1 MRNIDPSKI
10 RTEADFK
17 ALEQIVME
25 KMYEASEKSMYQF
38 YRSFWNT
45 HDPSMLHTSWV
56 QECICE
62 HIQAAMNRDIRRLVV
77 NIPPR
82 QGKSTIGLSGV
93 VWNWLQNPQEKY
105 WFLSHS
111 ARLYVQNIL
120 ICRRMMTHPKFKSR
134 WMDKKSPHFKF
145 QFAEDQNTKFKIEN
159 SSSGYILGGSPT
171 STALGMGYTVAVFDD
186 ILDSEASVNDIAVQN
201 VNDFYTDTFFNRS
214 NDVNNDVV
222 IILMQRLRE
231 NDITGY
237 VNKKYGEQGWFNLVL
252 PAKYDPDRTFVSPIG
267 CNDKRKLANELLD
280 PIRLP
285 ETFLLDQAK
294 NPVLYNTRYQQDPQA
309 GGTGNFV
316 QQEWCKLVADVPKKF
331 DNIVIVWDLSFDD
344 EPMASYTVGLV
355 AGIKEGRYYILDM
368 WRNRVDVIGQ
378 MQGVR
383 EMRKKYPDIQVA
395 MEKRANGA
403 AAKTM
408 LEREIPGIYMIE
420 PSKFGGSKE
429 QRLSSVLPVFH
440 DKGLFIYDPS
450 LVPDT
455 VYKHYTPHETYN
467 PQRIIKELVGFPL
480 TEFKDIVDCVAYALA
495 ILSNNEHTTQ
505 AMITAGKRLHLDD
518 SDYLDE
524 LDRYSGENKD
534 NTHDY
539 GIFEGGIL
547 QAANRRDLMDMAW

>member
-1 MRNIDPSKI
+1 
-10 RTEADFK
+10 
-17 ALEQIVME
+17 
-25 KMYEASEKSMYQF
+25 
-38 YRSFWNT
+38 
-45 HDPSMLHTSWV
+45 
-56 QECICE
+56 
-62 HIQAAMNRDIRRLVV
+62 
-77 NIPPR
+77 
-82 QGKSTIGLSGV
+82 
-93 VWNWLQNPQEKY
+93 
-105 WFLSHS
+105 
-111 ARLYVQNIL
+111 
-120 ICRRMMTHPKFKSR
+120 
-134 WMDKKSPHFKF
+134 
-145 QFAEDQNTKFKIEN
+145 
-159 SSSGYILGGSPT
+159 
-171 STALGMGYTVAVFDD
+171 
-186 ILDSEASVNDIAVQN
+186 
-201 VNDFYTDTFFNRS
+201 
-214 NDVNNDVV
+214 
-222 IILMQRLRE
+222 
-231 NDITGY
+231 
-237 VNKKYGEQGWFNLVL
+237 
-252 PAKYDPDRTFVSPIG
+252 
-267 CNDKRKLANELLD
+267 
-280 PIRLP
+280 LP

-344 EPMASYTVGLV
+344 EPMSSYTVGLV

-368 WRNRVDVIGQ
+368 WRDRVDVIGQ

-455 VYKHYTPHETYN
+455 LYKHYTPHETYY

-505 AMITAGKRLHLDD
+505 AMPPLI
-518 SDYLDE
+518 DY
-524 LDRYSGENKD
+524 
-534 NTHDY
+534 
-539 GIFEGGIL
+539 
-547 QAANRRDLMDMAW
+547 